1 MQGDEQDPP
10 FRLRPSSEP
19 LPPAVGKSRRI
30 GGPAEASARV
40 IRLERPA
47 PEPSRAAPP
56 LIETLR
62 VVDLRQL
69 RLALS
74 RQKAAALRRGQPD
87 NAITTARLAVL
98 DLLDRRYKTKQARWP
113 MVVIVKSDRSG
124 PIRTN
129 IAVTGETI
137 YLGDHLS
144 ASWDAGREDAEF
156 YVKLHDAL
164 LMFDEMPGN
173 GA

>member
-1 MQGDEQDPP
+1 MHGDEHDPP
-10 FRLRPSSEP
+10 LRFRPSSEP
-19 LPPAVGKSRRI
+19 LPIAAGKSLKTE
-30 GGPAEASARV
+30 GSAGAPARV

-47 PEPSRAAPP
+47 PQPSRAAPP

-69 RLALS
+69 RLALG
-74 RQKAAALRRGQPD
+74 RQKATALRRGLPED
-87 NAITTARLAVL
+87 GIPAARLAVL
-98 DLLDRRYKTKQARWP
+98 DLLDRRYKTKQSRWP

-124 PIRTN
+124 PIWTN

-137 YLGDHLS
+137 YLGDHIS
-144 ASWDAGREDAEF
+144 ACWDVGREDAEF

-164 LMFDEMPGN
+164 HMFDEMPAN